1 MKVLSAPFKQGKI
14 ELRSISLGP
23 DYQILISGGQAHVG
37 ASAVAVC
44 YDRKQAK
51 VNVSQ
56 IAVYGHKEDELA
68 RLMAEKLCR
77 ATGSTVA
84 VTAGIH
90 FDGLNSSEI
99 KQILEITESLMDQ
112 LILELAVEKQQTKE

>member
-1 MKVLSAPFKQGKI
+1 MKIFSTPFKQSKI
-14 ELRSISLGP
+14 ELRSISLGQ
-23 DYQILISGGQAHVG
+23 DYQILISGGQAHIG

-44 YDRKQAK
+44 YDRKQVK

-68 RLMAEKLCR
+68 QMIAKKLSR
-77 ATGSTVA
+77 ATGATVA

-90 FDGLNSSEI
+90 FDGLSQVEI
-99 KQILEITESLMDQ
+99 GQIVKISESLLDQ
-112 LILELAVEKQQTKE
+112 LILELATE